1 MGGSST
7 SAGAASGGAESGGGG
22 GGGWTGASR
31 GGPPA
36 RKSRRPTSSS
46 SSLVRRRSHRSR
58 LRLRL
63 RRRWSEPCRR
73 WSDPPYRR
81 SHFRRPRSSCCLWLE
96 PYLDIGG
103 GGGWEAVASSARALA
118 PLAQPNTPLRRA
130 GSFPSLKF
138 EANAK
143 SKSDGSPALVFRSTC
158 VTPGRQKAQTLH
170 GSARGVGRRCGH
182 IHHARHALVLAPL
195 A

>member
-73 WSDPPYRR
+73 WSDPPCRR

-96 PYLDIGG
+96 PYLDIGCG
-103 GGGWEAVASSARALA
+103 GGGGGRRVERARWPRWLSPT
-118 PLAQPNTPLRRA
+118 PLCLRRA

-138 EANAK
+138 EAKANHPKPTALLPLWNLV
-143 SKSDGSPALVFRSTC
+143 SDPRV
-158 VTPGRQKAQTLH
+158 
-170 GSARGVGRRCGH
+170 
-182 IHHARHALVLAPL
+182 
-195 A
+195 